1 MTKLDPEMTH
11 MQWSGHEGN
20 VLEKEAANCGGYGLR
35 VPPVP
40 IPNTEVK
47 PQHVEGTWLVTA
59 REIRSLP
66 HSHSHYLTIVGFF
79 CIDTG
84 FLR

>member
-1 MTKLDPEMTH
+1 MTI
-11 MQWSGHEGN
+11 SGKSLSHVRLSRREA
-20 VLEKEAANCGGYGLR
+20 LSEKNMITLCGGNGLR

-47 PQHVEGTWLVTA
+47 PQHVEGTWLATA

-66 HSHSHYLTIVGFF
+66 HFIPQ
-79 CIDTG
+79 
-84 FLR
+84 